1 MLKYDIVNKKLN
13 SNTALE
19 DEFLFEL
26 SHDEKF
32 IILVTKSTILKFD
45 CSNIIDPVVEKL
57 TEKF

>member
-1 MLKYDIVNKKLN
+1 MKYDIVNKKLK
-13 SNTALE
+13 SNTAIE

-45 CSNIIDPVVEKL
+45 CSSIIDPVVEKL

>member
-1 MLKYDIVNKKLN
+1 LKYDIVNKKLN